1 MSVLKSKRT
10 ESKAEYVNV
19 ANAIYIE
26 TINFLT
32 RISARYSRLIAEPV
46 AKLAGE
52 VIQSFTNQ
60 IQIVKTDSFCKV
72 VIQFIDGLSAD
83 AGCAG
88 KFRLRHAPF
97 AETR

>member
-1 MSVLKSKRT
+1 MYLYKKPGLCIR
-10 ESKAEYVNV
+10 
-19 ANAIYIE
+19 
-26 TINFLT
+26 
-32 RISARYSRLIAEPV
+32 
-46 AKLAGE
+46 AGE
-52 VIQSFTNQ
+52 NNLLLSGLVYGFRDPAHLRDSKLLVGFTDNQLINAAIQSFTNQ